1 MQCGFC
7 TPGIV
12 CSLMGLLARDPAPS
26 EEAIMDT
33 LNGHLCRCTGYQN
46 IVKAA
51 RQAAGRPVESSA
63 FESSAFESSAF
74 ESTAFESSAFESS
87 AFESS
92 AFESSAPE
100 SIGQGSDR

>member
-12 CSLMGLLARDPAPS
+12 CSLTGLLARDPAPS

-63 FESSAFESSAF
+63 
-74 ESTAFESSAFESS
+74 
-87 AFESS
+87 
-92 AFESSAPE
+92 PE